1 MKRGQIVTIA
11 AQGDFG
17 KPRPA
22 LIIQSDSFNETHPS
36 VTVLLVSGELVN
48 APLFRINLAPNNDNG
63 LNKPCQI
70 MVDKPMTVKREKI
83 GSLIGKI
90 DDAVMLQVNRA
101 IVVWMGLA

>member
-11 AQGDFG
+11 MQGDFG

-36 VTVLLVSGELVN
+36 ITVLLVSSELVD
-48 APLFRINLAPNNDNG
+48 APLFRINLTQNNDNG

-83 GSLIGKI
+83 GALIGKI

>member
-1 MKRGQIVTIA
+1 M
-11 AQGDFG
+11 F
-17 KPRPA
+17 
-22 LIIQSDSFNETHPS
+22 S
-36 VTVLLVSGELVN
+36 ELVN
-48 APLFRINLAPNNDNG
+48 APLFIINLILNNDNG

-83 GSLIGKI
+83 SALIGKI

>member
-11 AQGDFG
+11 MQGDFG

-22 LIIQSDSFNETHPS
+22 LVIQSDSFNETHPS
-36 VTVLLVSGELVN
+36 ITVLLVSSELVD
-48 APLFRINLAPNNDNG
+48 APLFRINLTPNNYNG

-83 GSLIGKI
+83 GALIGKI

>member
-1 MKRGQIVTIA
+1 MRTWCI
-11 AQGDFG
+11 
-17 KPRPA
+17 
-22 LIIQSDSFNETHPS
+22 
-36 VTVLLVSGELVN
+36 ELVD
-48 APLFRINLAPNNDNG
+48 APLFRINLTPNNDNG

-83 GSLIGKI
+83 GALIGKI